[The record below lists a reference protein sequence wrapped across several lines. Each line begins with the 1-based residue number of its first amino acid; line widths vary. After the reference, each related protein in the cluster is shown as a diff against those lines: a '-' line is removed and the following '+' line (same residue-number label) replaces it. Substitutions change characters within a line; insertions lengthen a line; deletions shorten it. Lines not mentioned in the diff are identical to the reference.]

1 MKVYLTKD
9 IEKVGL
15 SGEIVKVTDGF
26 GRNFIIARG
35 LGIEVT
41 DKNEQFYQNK
51 SRTIEH
57 RKEVIESKTSIL
69 AEKIKNLK
77 VTIKR
82 KMHNDGKLYGSIS
95 PVEIVDALHEHSISL
110 SKSQVIFKKAV
121 KEKGLHKVTI
131 KLTTSLQPELTLN
144 IIAE

>member
-1 MKVYLTKD
+1 
-9 IEKVGL
+9 
-15 SGEIVKVTDGF
+15 
-26 GRNFIIARG
+26 
-35 LGIEVT
+35 
-41 DKNEQFYQNK
+41 
-51 SRTIEH
+51 
-57 RKEVIESKTSIL
+57 
-69 AEKIKNLK
+69 
-77 VTIKR
+77 
-82 KMHNDGKLYGSIS
+82 MHDDGKLYGSIS